1 MTNYRH
7 LYSEERDTFCG
18 FQSLVLTSIQET
30 TEPVTHVYKA
40 AKIAIIVPWY
50 LCRDG
55 NNLSIKIEDLKQ

>member
-30 TEPVTHVYKA
+30 TEPVTHVYKT
-40 AKIAIIVPWY
+40 AKIAIVPWY

-55 NNLSIKIEDLKQ
+55 NNLSVKIEDLKQ